1 MMKTLLIVI
10 YNRKDK
16 TKFSHQYEIEEF
28 KSILNTYG
36 IDDITE
42 FIVKIDEINP
52 ATYIGKGKAEEIKEI
67 IKKKNIEMVV
77 INKQISYTQQ
87 RNLEYIFDIPV
98 RDKTFIILEIFR
110 QRARTSEGK
119 LQVELALLKYKLTRL
134 ANSSTSYDQQYGV
147 YGARG
152 GSGEKKIEYER
163 RKIKERISLITSRIE
178 DIKKTREIQ
187 RKKKISIPLPVIS
200 IIGYTNA
207 GKSTL
212 LNSLSK
218 RNDVYADNK
227 LFATLDPTSRR
238 VMISEGFYA
247 IFSDTVGF
255 IRELP
260 SILKL
265 AFQATFEEIR
275 YSDLIIHL
283 HDITS
288 DIEIQNESV
297 KKILNELKIENIPI
311 LNVFNKIDLCPDIDN
326 LKQTLAKFEPVFISA
341 KNKIG
346 FNELFKRISEILS
359 IKWKP
364 YIFKLSIDEFNFLN
378 SLESVFINEKNFTDD
393 GKVIV
398 KLRST
403 EENYNRI
410 LKLLNNKV

>member
-10 YNRKDK
+10 HNRKDK

-67 IKKKNIEMVV
+67 IKKKNIKMVV

-87 RNLEYIFDIPV
+87 RNLEDIFDIPV

-147 YGARG
+147 YGTRG

-378 SLESVFINEKNFTDD
+378 SLESVFITEKNFTDD